1 MNPLI
6 DIGLIVC
13 CVSAVV
19 VGWPFLRDLALLLDE
34 CEADYIHRQIREREI
49 KGVDREHSI
58 SNPYRAI

>member
-13 CVSAVV
+13 CVAAVV
-19 VGWPFLRDLALLLDE
+19 AAWPFIRDLALLLDE
-34 CEADYIHRQIREREI
+34 CEADYIHRQIRERES

>member
-13 CVSAVV
+13 CVAALV

-34 CEADYIHRQIREREI
+34 CEADYIHRQIRERES
-49 KGVDREHSI
+49 KGVDREHPI
-58 SNPYRAI
+58 STTSRAI